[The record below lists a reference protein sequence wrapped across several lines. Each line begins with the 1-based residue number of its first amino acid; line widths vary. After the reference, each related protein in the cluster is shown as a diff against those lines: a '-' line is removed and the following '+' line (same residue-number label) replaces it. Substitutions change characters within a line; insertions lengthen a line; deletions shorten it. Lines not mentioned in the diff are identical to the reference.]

1 MRYRLCV
8 CGAVK
13 EDKRG
18 SVCPQ
23 CQRGAKRNKARSTT
37 EHGYDYAWRR
47 LSERV
52 RAEHPL
58 CQVCEQ
64 RGDVTPAT
72 EVHHIIPVDDAPWL
86 RLERSNLVSICNQCH
101 NDIHAG
107 VPRWLSGGGVGPPGV
122 G

>member
-1 MRYRLCV
+1 VRYRLCV

-13 EDKRG
+13 EDRRG

-23 CQRGAKRNKARSTT
+23 CQHGAKRNKSRNTT

-52 RAEHPL
+52 RAERPL
-58 CQVCEQ
+58 CEMCESE
-64 RGDVTPAT
+64 GIVTPAD
-72 EVHHIIPVDDAPWL
+72 EVHHRIPIDEAPWL
-86 RLERSNLVSICNQCH
+86 RLERANLMSVCTACH
-101 NDIHAG
+101 KGIHAA
-107 VPRWLSGGGVGPPGV
+107 PGV